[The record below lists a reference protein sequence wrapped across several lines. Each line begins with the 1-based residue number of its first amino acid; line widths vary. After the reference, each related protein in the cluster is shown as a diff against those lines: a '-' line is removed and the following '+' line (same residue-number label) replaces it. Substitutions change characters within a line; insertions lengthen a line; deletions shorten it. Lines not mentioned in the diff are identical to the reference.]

1 MIELFREDIVLM
13 NKEIARGGY
22 NILEDEA
29 RFEEMAMDRIKTLEF
44 LSDGSV
50 F

>member
-29 RFEEMAMDRIKTLEF
+29 SFEEMAMDRIKTLEF